1 MKTTLSKWQPEVG
14 YSEALCVWELNSQ
27 VRWHSYFLS
36 VAVWNTHRKPSRR
49 KAENGENHIR
59 QHHML
64 ICIALNG
71 DYSKAERRPFAAMSA
86 MRNAALNISY
96 GNRVP
101 IVVRGRESRPHGE
114 GEQFVFQYKRRKVC
128 ETS

>member
-1 MKTTLSKWQPEVG
+1 MKTILSKWQPEVG
-14 YSEALCVWELNSQ
+14 YSEALCVWKLNSQ
-27 VRWHSYFLS
+27 VRWCGYFLR
-36 VAVWNTHRKPSRR
+36 VAVRNTHRKPSRR

-86 MRNAALNISY
+86 MRKAALKIRQ
-96 GNRVP
+96 GNRVSV
-101 IVVRGRESRPHGE
+101 VVRGWESHPQGE
-114 GEQFVFQYKRRKVC
+114 GKQFVSQYKRRKVR
-128 ETS
+128 EAL